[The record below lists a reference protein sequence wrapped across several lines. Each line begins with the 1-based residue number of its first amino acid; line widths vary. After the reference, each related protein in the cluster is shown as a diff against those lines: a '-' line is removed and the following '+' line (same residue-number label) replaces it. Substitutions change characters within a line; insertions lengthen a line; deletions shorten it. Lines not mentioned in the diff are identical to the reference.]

1 MERIEINGL
10 DTYKY
15 NKNDQNI
22 GKIWFK
28 CGFAIEVR
36 VIITFYRS
44 YKLIVIFGIYSNIM
58 KALTFSLQ
66 SNYPNNFIKNERLR
80 LRITNSNK
88 HQLLRHG
95 KPRQTKSNSQTI
107 INAKVINLTPLR
119 CRKTTIRLP

>member
-36 VIITFYRS
+36 VIT
-44 YKLIVIFGIYSNIM
+44 IF
-58 KALTFSLQ
+58 
-66 SNYPNNFIKNERLR
+66 
-80 LRITNSNK
+80 
-88 HQLLRHG
+88 
-95 KPRQTKSNSQTI
+95 
-107 INAKVINLTPLR
+107 
-119 CRKTTIRLP
+119 